1 MNTPST
7 LLISTL
13 SLISIS
19 ASALQDYDDIY
30 IDRDKS
36 LKIHSIFCAKNL
48 NNIAA
53 LKPAYVYTN
62 TDTIAKGTYYYSSA
76 YGNFSYTFNTIPN
89 TPSQVL
95 KRGLLKQGQ
104 TKKEQMQ
111 VDVCIVDK
119 LDGLPPKLNQSL
131 NHKIIEPNADNYNDW
146 MVKYTAITGK
156 PAYAKGVYQDPRNT
170 EKYLKHDQA
179 VFAANQAYV
188 AKLNSVFSQKF
199 DHISQG
205 LGKKL
210 SDAIDTAD
218 KNDGF
223 LKTKTYPTIK
233 EPTVWTTT
241 SKERYNDQLRRL
253 AQEKQWDIIIQQ
265 NFDWRHNL
273 ADKGTTLK
281 SSQIIPQAPQWLLK
295 GNAMVREQVSTLE
308 AKLSNGKTIELDFN
322 VTSSK
327 VDLKYFQTL
336 ADISIKADNAR
347 RSLNAFNKKPQVLV
361 NPESAL
367 LEVYSPTKKR
377 IIFFSLFRETKMGLT
392 VRLK

>member
-7 LLISTL
+7 VLFSILVLL
-13 SLISIS
+13 SIS
-19 ASALQDYDDIY
+19 ASALQGYDDIY

-53 LKPAYVYTN
+53 LKPTYVYTN
-62 TDTIAKGTYYYSSA
+62 TDTITKGTYYYSSA
-76 YGNFSYTFNTIPN
+76 YGDFSYTFNTIPG
-89 TPSQVL
+89 TPPQVL

-119 LDGLPPKLNQSL
+119 LEGLPSKLNQSL
-131 NHKIIEPNADNYNDW
+131 NHKIIEPDADDYNDW
-146 MVKYTAITGK
+146 MVKYAALTGK
-156 PAYAKGVYQDPRNT
+156 PAYSKGVYQDPRNT

-179 VFAANQAYV
+179 VFAANQEYV
-188 AKLNSVFSQKF
+188 AKLNIIYSEKF
-199 DHISQG
+199 DIISQG

-218 KNDGF
+218 QQDGF
-223 LKTKTYPTIK
+223 LTTKTYPTIK
-233 EPTVWTTT
+233 EPAVWTAI
-241 SKERYNDQLRRL
+241 SKERYNDQIRRL
-253 AQEKQWDIIIQQ
+253 SQEKQWDIIIQQ
-265 NFDWRHNL
+265 NFDWWYNL
-273 ADKGTTLK
+273 AGKGSSVK
-281 SSQIIPQAPQWLLK
+281 STKITPQNPQWLLK
-295 GNAMVREQVSTLE
+295 NNAMVREQVSTLE

-322 VTSSK
+322 ITSSK
-327 VDLKYFQTL
+327 VDLKYFKTL
-336 ADISIKADNAR
+336 ADISKKADNAR
-347 RSLNAFNKKPQVLV
+347 RSLNAFNKKPQVLAD
-361 NPESAL
+361 PESAL

-377 IIFFSLFRETKMGLT
+377 IIFFSLFRETKIGQT